1 VSGNQKFEIR
11 NSKFEIPAGGFLMA
25 ELTIALTV
33 LGILL
38 VCFALSLQAFA
49 QFNSYQLVRQRCI
62 AAAQAEL
69 DSIAATGN
77 SIPAEDFQRLW
88 PRLNV
93 SIKKS
98 LGTSQWERME
108 LVKVTTKG
116 KSFRNEVN
124 VKLSRYILTGK
135 TPCKNAGR

>member
-1 VSGNQKFEIR
+1 MSGNNKKIDSTWRRHQPKHD
-11 NSKFEIPAGGFLMA
+11 GFLMA

-98 LGTSQWERME
+98 LGTGQWEGME

-116 KSFRNEVN
+116 KSFRNEIN
-124 VKLSRYILTGK
+124 IQLSRYVLAKSISEGVQ
-135 TPCKNAGR
+135 